1 MRISPASIEQFC
13 KKRNPA
19 LEIAV
24 PQSGMAAGITYGMG
38 PRPLMAGYAILQSN
52 FAGMAVPS
60 GGNPPYHALHRQATT
75 APAAPHH
82 GAKT

>member
-24 PQSGMAAGITYGMG
+24 PQRGRGARITYGMAA
-38 PRPLMAGYAILQSN
+38 RPLMAGYAILQSN

-60 GGNPPYHALHRQATT
+60 GENWPYHALHRQAKT
-75 APAAPHH
+75 ARERLTPWS
-82 GAKT
+82 KT

>member
-19 LEIAV
+19 LATAV
-24 PQSGMAAGITYGMG
+24 PQRGMAARITYGMG

-60 GGNPPYHALHRQATT
+60 GENRPYHALHRQATT
-75 APAAPHH
+75 ARAAQHH
-82 GAKT
+82 GAQT